1 MSQQFIGQ
9 SSSSLNNNINTAVI
23 LAAGRGER
31 IAGGEEHRSKP
42 LIKLYDIS
50 LIERSVKKL
59 SDKLKINK
67 IYVITGFEHDELKI
81 HLDKLKKKLNVDLEV
96 VFAKEWEKGNGASF
110 LSVLNHIKQKQF
122 YLLMVDHI
130 FNDEFYSTI
139 SKSKINNTKC
149 YLTISKSLSSMHDYN
164 DATRVKIVENKIT
177 NIGKSISEVDGFDTG
192 FFVLRSETFNDVK
205 NLSEKKSLSISDVM
219 QELIQEQK
227 LYFIEVAAESWLDID
242 TKKDFSNAKYF
253 LLNFSS
259 SKTNDGLISTY
270 LNRRISNWIT
280 SKIVDY
286 PITPNQIS
294 VVTFLI
300 SVIASL
306 IIVKQGYFFLVLG
319 ALLAQLSSIL
329 DGCDGEVARLKL
341 LSSKYGGWFDQVLD
355 RYSDLFIITGLT
367 FHTYLLHETLAVFI
381 IGFIAVGGKIILSY
395 TAYVY
400 DSVISKHNNFR
411 IGRDIT
417 IFIILVGAIMNIPY
431 ITLVILAVVTNVEV
445 CRRLWSLKNKLDLF

>member
-1 MSQQFIGQ
+1 MPQQFIGQ

-31 IAGGEEHRSKP
+31 IAGGEEYRSKP
-42 LIKLYDIS
+42 LIKLYDLS
-50 LIERSVKKL
+50 LIERSIKKM
-59 SDKLKINK
+59 SNKLKVYK
-67 IYVITGFEHDELKI
+67 IYVITGFKHDELKI
-81 HLDKLKKKLNVDLEV
+81 HLDKLKRKLTVDLEV

-149 YLTISKSLSSMHDYN
+149 YLAISKSLSSKHDYN
-164 DATRVKIVENKIT
+164 DATRVKISEKKIT

-242 TKKDFSNAKYF
+242 TKKDFSNAKDF

-411 IGRDIT
+411 MGRDIT